1 MSWRRELSK
10 VHRLFRLH
18 KPIDDIEEEIRTH
31 LQMEASEKRE
41 AGMPPEEAYYA
52 ARRRFGNVTIAQEK
66 TRAIWRWHSVE
77 VLFQDL
83 RYGLRQ
89 LRRNIGFTAA
99 AVLALALGIGV
110 STAVYT
116 AYKAMIVRSFDAR
129 NPSELVN
136 LALISDSGASTFT
149 FSYPDYQAYRDSTSA
164 FTGLIAFRGE
174 RMRLSE
180 AGGSFDQRDAK
191 TGRGLGILGLP
202 SSPASNAEFATVY
215 VVSENYFKV
224 LGVAAFR
231 GLTFDSISIPHLVAS
246 PSILISENYWQKR
259 FANDPAVIGKT
270 ILLNRAAFTVVGV
283 TAHNFAGTDIGV
295 PDFWL
300 PICLEP
306 LVHGDQNWLY
316 NRESQHFRLVGRLA
330 TGVNITRAQAEVD
343 LVADR
348 LRSLH
353 DPHSDAAKPAAALV
367 WPGSPFPL
375 PLRMYKGL
383 TLTILLIMSAAGM
396 VLLIACSNV
405 ACLQLARARSRQS
418 ELHMRLA
425 LGASR
430 FRIVKQLL
438 TESAL
443 LALLAGAIAL
453 PCTWVLLKII
463 LVIAAQELPPD
474 VMLVFDLTPDLQIF
488 GFVVAISLV
497 SGIVFGLAPAL
508 ESSRSAL
515 YSAVR
520 GGTSPLRSRRIQD
533 LLIAAQ
539 VAGAVVLMISG
550 SMLIRSSI
558 NSLAME
564 TGYDSKHVVDLDFK
578 FPEEARYSTTR
589 KVALVQ
595 EIRARL
601 AALPGVIAVTS
612 ARAPDDNSFRTAAV
626 ALATNQQ
633 VESRQSILH
642 YGFVQS
648 NYFET
653 LGIPLFAGHSFQTN
667 ARQSEHSVILSESAA
682 KQLWPGQNP
691 VGRSLRLGPL
701 NERLHNQADL
711 IASGPAY
718 QVIGIARDTRG
729 VEFDGSDSKKVFL
742 PLPETGIQDHPIL
755 IRSRYD
761 PAQAIRAINPLISS
775 LDPNLTATYL
785 TLEEML
791 RWSAPFLAAR
801 LSATVASAVGLVGLL
816 LASMGIYG
824 TVTYIVVLRTREVGI
839 RMAVG
844 AQKRDILQLILGEST
859 RPVLAGLCAGMFLAA
874 GASYLLRSV
883 LYGLPI
889 VDGISF
895 AGVSLLFL
903 AVALLAAY
911 PPSRRAMRVDPMIA
925 LRYE

>member
-1 MSWRRELSK
+1 M
-10 VHRLFRLH
+10 
-18 KPIDDIEEEIRTH
+18 
-31 LQMEASEKRE
+31 
-41 AGMPPEEAYYA
+41 
-52 ARRRFGNVTIAQEK
+52 TIVQEK
-66 TRAIWRWHSVE
+66 TREIWRWHSVE

-89 LRRNIGFTAA
+89 IRRNIGFTAA
-99 AVLALALGIGV
+99 AVVALALGIGV
-110 STAVYT
+110 STAVFT

-129 NPSELVN
+129 TPSEMVN
-136 LALISDSGASTFT
+136 LALFRDSGASTFT

-180 AGGSFDQRDAK
+180 AGGSFDQRDEN

-202 SSPASNAEFATVY
+202 SSPASNAEFANVY

-231 GLTFDSISIPHLVAS
+231 GRTFDSISIPHLVAS

-283 TAHNFAGTDIGV
+283 TPHDFAGTDIGV

-300 PICLEP
+300 PLCLEP
-306 LVHGDQNWLY
+306 LVHGDQNWLHD
-316 NRESQHFRLVGRLA
+316 RESQHFRLVGRLA
-330 TGVNITRAQAEVD
+330 IGVSIKRAQAEVD
-343 LVADR
+343 LVADH

-353 DPHSDAAKPAAALV
+353 DPRSDAAKPAAALV

-375 PLRMYKGL
+375 PLKMYKGL

-453 PCTWVLLKII
+453 PCTWVLLKVI

-474 VMLVFDLTPDLQIF
+474 VMLVFDVTPDLQIF

-497 SGIVFGLAPAL
+497 SGVLFGLAPAL

-533 LLIAAQ
+533 FLIAAQ

-564 TGYDSKHVVDLDFK
+564 TGYDSKHVVDLNFQ
-578 FPEEARYSTTR
+578 FPEQSRYSATR
-589 KVALVQ
+589 KVAIVQ

-633 VESRQSILH
+633 VESRRSILH

-653 LGIPLFAGHSFQTN
+653 LGIPLFAGRSFKTN
-667 ARQSEHSVILSESAA
+667 DRQSEQSVILSESAA

-691 VGRSLRLGPL
+691 VGRSLRLGHID
-701 NERLHNQADL
+701 ERLHNQADL
-711 IASGPAY
+711 VAGGPAY

-729 VEFDGSDSKKVFL
+729 VEFDGSDSKKVYL

-755 IRSRYD
+755 IRSRYH
-761 PAQAIRAINPLISS
+761 PAQAIRAMNPLISS
-775 LDPNLTATYL
+775 LDPDLTATYL

-816 LASMGIYG
+816 LASMGICG
-824 TVTYIVVLRTREVGI
+824 TVSYIVVLRTREVGI

-844 AQKRDILQLILGEST
+844 AQKRDILRLILGEST
-859 RPVLAGLCAGMFLAA
+859 RPVLAGLCAGMFLAT

-889 VDGISF
+889 VDGVSF